1 MRKLLTVIFAVLFL
15 VLLAELGFYFYL
27 TKTKKQA
34 NTTNKSDKSYSSNQ
48 SAFQLS
54 LPETKKAISGEELTS
69 VYAKVKQ
76 HNPQNKTV
84 IFVDA
89 NNQEYQASY
98 NQRTLFLTQ
107 KTKMVNGKLL
117 RVEQLEPSP
126 FSITPDNIYWFQWP
140 AIKNGKDNLLL
151 VKISRLQER

>member
-1 MRKLLTVIFAVLFL
+1 MRKLLTVIFAVLLFL
-15 VLLAELGFYFYL
+15 LLAELGFYFYL
-27 TKTKKQA
+27 AKNQKPV

-54 LPETKKAISGEELTS
+54 LPETQKSISGEELTS

-107 KTKMVNGKLL
+107 KNKSYK
-117 RVEQLEPSP
+117 
-126 FSITPDNIYWFQWP
+126 
-140 AIKNGKDNLLL
+140 
-151 VKISRLQER
+151 RLSDDR